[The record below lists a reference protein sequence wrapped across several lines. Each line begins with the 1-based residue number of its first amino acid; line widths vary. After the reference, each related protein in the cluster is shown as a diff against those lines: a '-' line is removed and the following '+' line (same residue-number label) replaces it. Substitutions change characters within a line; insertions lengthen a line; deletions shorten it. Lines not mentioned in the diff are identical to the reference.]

1 MKKKR
6 KKVYID
12 SSEFDENKHS
22 NFNFINQI
30 NINKD
35 ISDDEKNIYDD
46 NEKEFSKEFFPYDKK
61 NNESKSTEVTENK
74 NKNNMNEFQI
84 LQTKDNIICNKIKMP
99 YNHEQKNF
107 IFQNEAIKQEFS
119 NFNNSQLYDIFEEHN
134 CIKYDH
140 CEQNINQNIFLFI
153 FNDNDEFINLI
164 KKKGNSKGDID
175 SDENIR
181 NKIYFIQNSNN
192 NSNNNN
198 INYINNLKK
207 NNNDNNNKIFNIKK
221 IKKIELT
228 VYNIDTFNNNYL
240 EIKNNI
246 QKYSEKKL
254 FTLKEIIINYEE
266 VIIQLINK
274 GIFENKYEIEKYE
287 KMGKIY
293 NNILFYLINNK
304 NKKEKKNKNE
314 NNNKERNLDHDEMS
328 NRIKTGLFQAILEI
342 LNSFDEMKNNPI
354 GKLSKNI
361 IYTQTKADF
370 NLGIFI
376 QSVCSIFANHSNE
389 GDNYNIIYRI
399 IYEYN
404 EKKEHESLYEFL
416 YFIIQDCFD
425 IYRYM
430 KIDSKKLFKTKFGD
444 YLIKVYNDLNFENNE
459 KKKDYIVSFILL
471 TYNLERYYAI
481 KPIRNKK
488 KTFKLMNKKI

>member
-6 KKVYID
+6 KKVYIY

-35 ISDDEKNIYDD
+35 IPDDEKNIYDD

-61 NNESKSTEVTENK
+61 NNETKSTEVTENK

-140 CEQNINQNIFLFI
+140 CEQNINQNIFLVI

-192 NSNNNN
+192 DSNNNN
-198 INYINNLKK
+198 INN
-207 NNNDNNNKIFNIKK
+207 
-221 IKKIELT
+221 
-228 VYNIDTFNNNYL
+228 
-240 EIKNNI
+240 
-246 QKYSEKKL
+246 
-254 FTLKEIIINYEE
+254 
-266 VIIQLINK
+266 
-274 GIFENKYEIEKYE
+274 
-287 KMGKIY
+287 
-293 NNILFYLINNK
+293 
-304 NKKEKKNKNE
+304 
-314 NNNKERNLDHDEMS
+314 
-328 NRIKTGLFQAILEI
+328 
-342 LNSFDEMKNNPI
+342 
-354 GKLSKNI
+354 
-361 IYTQTKADF
+361 
-370 NLGIFI
+370 
-376 QSVCSIFANHSNE
+376 
-389 GDNYNIIYRI
+389 
-399 IYEYN
+399 
-404 EKKEHESLYEFL
+404 
-416 YFIIQDCFD
+416 
-425 IYRYM
+425 
-430 KIDSKKLFKTKFGD
+430 
-444 YLIKVYNDLNFENNE
+444 
-459 KKKDYIVSFILL
+459 
-471 TYNLERYYAI
+471 
-481 KPIRNKK
+481 
-488 KTFKLMNKKI
+488 

>member
-6 KKVYID
+6 KKVYIY

-35 ISDDEKNIYDD
+35 IPDDEKNIYDD

-61 NNESKSTEVTENK
+61 NNETKSTEVTENK

-140 CEQNINQNIFLFI
+140 CEQNINQNIFLVI

-207 NNNDNNNKIFNIKK
+207 NNNDNNNNKIFNIKK
-221 IKKIELT
+221 IKKIKLT
-228 VYNIDTFNNNYL
+228 VYNIDTYDNNYS

-246 QKYSEKKL
+246 QKYSEKKII
-254 FTLKEIIINYEE
+254 TLKEIIIKYNQ
-266 VIIQLINK
+266 VINKLINK
-274 GIFENKYEIEKYE
+274 GIFQDEDEIEKYE
-287 KMGKIY
+287 KIGKTY

-304 NKKEKKNKNE
+304 NKKEKKNINE
-314 NNNKERNLDHDEMS
+314 NNNKKRNLYHDEMS

-354 GKLSKNI
+354 GKLSKDI
-361 IYTQTKADF
+361 IYNQTTPDF

-376 QSVCSIFANHSNE
+376 QNVCSIFANHSNQ
-389 GDNYNIIYRI
+389 GDNYNIICKI

-416 YFIIQDCFD
+416 YFIIKDCFD

-430 KIDSKKLFKTKFGD
+430 KEDSKKLFKTKFGD
-444 YLIKVYNDLNFENNE
+444 YLIKVYNDLNFENDE

-481 KPIRNKK
+481 KPIRKK
-488 KTFKLMNKKI
+488 KKDISIDK